1 MLRGEFARRPRSCGE
16 SMSLSQ
22 SGIDALLSSATATL
36 PADDP
41 PAEAEAP
48 PPAAARSA
56 SADQAPAQHR
66 DIERILG
73 LPVPVT
79 VILAERDMT
88 VDMIVEIAVGTIIEF
103 DVSFD
108 SELTL
113 QVANRTIGYGQGVK
127 IGENFGMRVSRIGTV
142 RDRIDAL
149 GGQ

>member
-1 MLRGEFARRPRSCGE
+1 
-16 SMSLSQ
+16 MSLSQ
-22 SGIDALLSSATATL
+22 SGIDDLLSSATATL

-56 SADQAPAQHR
+56 SADQAPAQQR

-103 DVSFD
+103 DDSFD